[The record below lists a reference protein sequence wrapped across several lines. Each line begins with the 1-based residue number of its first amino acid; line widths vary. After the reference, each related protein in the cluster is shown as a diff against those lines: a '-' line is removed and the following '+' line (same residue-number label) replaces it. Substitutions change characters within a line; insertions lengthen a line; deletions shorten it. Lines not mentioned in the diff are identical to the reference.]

1 MCPDGDWE
9 EKISFTNRFS
19 PLGRLEGLRLLVVA
33 YKCKTSCCRCIAWYG
48 FLILLMGGFI
58 GEIANILL
66 LCRGRVVT
74 ERMRRALT
82 GNMCKYK
89 FFCMCLLGGSPYG
102 VGEGTPFAGRVGCWH
117 KAGNEDW
124 FHGWNFPID
133 SSC

>member
-19 PLGRLEGLRLLVVA
+19 SLGRLEGLRLLVDA
-33 YKCKTSCCRCIAWYG
+33 YKCKKSSCCRCIAWYG

-66 LCRGRVVT
+66 LCWGRVVT

-89 FFCMCLLGGSPYG
+89 FFCFLFACAYW
-102 VGEGTPFAGRVGCWH
+102 VGLIMVLVRVLHLQG
-117 KAGNEDW
+117 
-124 FHGWNFPID
+124 
-133 SSC
+133 

>member
-89 FFCMCLLGGSPYG
+89 FSLHVLIGWVSLWCWWGHSICKESG
-102 VGEGTPFAGRVGCWH
+102 VLAQCRE
-117 KAGNEDW
+117 
-124 FHGWNFPID
+124 
-133 SSC
+133 